1 MYWQWRGKKSKRRV
15 FMYYDSALKKNV
27 RLRVGEIP
35 PNINSDADA
44 DSFCRQKE
52 SEIEASKVRIL
63 RRLKWKSRYHNF
75 EDLIE
80 IFKNERLKES
90 PNNWKNDIYFMEHY
104 VLNFFINQNAF
115 ANMND
120 WYHHFEGFKSW
131 LESVKTV
138 KGNSTLAYSTKN
150 QCIKA
155 LNAFL
160 KVMCRKNKIDR
171 VTKCQQF
178 AKHLENSKN
187 SDEVMSDGDIIKV
200 YNELKNINELSAE
213 LFYTLIYTGLRINE
227 GLGLC
232 LDNLVQGDVE
242 NKSFHQQLI
251 KHDINYVGYISLESQ
266 PVNSTNLRD
275 KDKLVP
281 RKALKGRRKID
292 PQNNRIIPL
301 INKEV
306 FNKLG
311 KLYFQQRESFQQKTF
326 GDNPKDYLLFDGLN
340 KQRFGNHLTQAC
352 KNLKIRHYTPHSC
365 RHTFATQFT
374 GMTFG
379 NVFLCQMV
387 LGHRDLGTSRKYIHI
402 WEQIHKNSKSAQQ
415 LKTGIQLLV

>member
-1 MYWQWRGKKSKRRV
+1 MYWQWRGKTSKRRV
-15 FMYYDSALKKNV
+15 FMYYDSTLKKNV

-35 PNINSDADA
+35 PSLVSDADA
-44 DSFCRQKE
+44 DAFCRQKE
-52 SEIEASKVRIL
+52 SELEATKIRIL

-75 EDLIE
+75 EDLLE
-80 IFKNERLKES
+80 IFRNERIKES
-90 PNNWKNDIYFMEHY
+90 PNNWKNDIYYMEHY
-104 VLNFFINQNAF
+104 VLNFFINQNTF

-120 WYHHFEGFKSW
+120 WYYYFESFKSW
-131 LESVKTV
+131 LEKVKTV

-160 KVMCRKNKIDR
+160 KIMNRKNKVDR

-178 AKHLENSKN
+178 ARHLENSKN
-187 SDEVMSDGDIIKV
+187 AEEVISETDAKKI
-200 YNELKNINELSAE
+200 YQELIRINALAAE
-213 LFYTLIYTGLRINE
+213 LFFVLVHTGLRINE

-232 LDNLVQGDVE
+232 LDSLVQGDVE
-242 NKSFHQQLI
+242 NKAFNEQLRLQCV
-251 KHDINYVGYISLESQ
+251 NYVGYLSLESQ
-266 PVNSTNLRD
+266 PVNSTNIRD
-275 KDKLVP
+275 QNNLVP
-281 RKALKGRRKID
+281 RKALKGRRKIE
-292 PQNNRIIPL
+292 PKNNRIIPL
-301 INKEV
+301 INKDV
-306 FNKLG
+306 FNTLG
-311 KLYFQQRESFQQKTF
+311 KLYFTQRELLQQKKF

-340 KQRFGNHLTQAC
+340 KQRFGNYLRQAC
-352 KNLKIRHYTPHSC
+352 KNLKLRNYTPHSC

-402 WEQIHKNSKSAQQ
+402 WEQIQKESKSARQ
-415 LKTGIQLLV
+415 LKTGIQLIV